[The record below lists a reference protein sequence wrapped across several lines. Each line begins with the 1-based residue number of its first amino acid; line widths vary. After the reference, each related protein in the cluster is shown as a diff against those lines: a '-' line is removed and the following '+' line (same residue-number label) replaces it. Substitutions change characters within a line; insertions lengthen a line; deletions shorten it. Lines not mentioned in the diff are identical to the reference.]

1 MIQAAG
7 KWIATYPK
15 DEQQQIFHD
24 EPELLKS
31 WDDLYGDRM
40 TELVMI
46 GIQMNQQEIE
56 KELDQCLLTEME
68 LQQDWSLY
76 EDPLPA
82 FTEIVH

>member
-1 MIQAAG
+1 
-7 KWIATYPK
+7 
-15 DEQQQIFHD
+15 
-24 EPELLKS
+24 
-31 WDDLYGDRM
+31 M

-56 KELDQCLLTEME
+56 NELDQCLLTEME

-76 EDPLPA
+76 EDRLPA